1 MLIGRRPYLCEKN
14 HQPDLRQ
21 CDQFHDSKYARE
33 FFGKKRDALWL
44 LKEEC

>member
-1 MLIGRRPYLCEKN
+1 VKKITNG
-14 HQPDLRQ
+14 DLRQ

-44 LKEEC
+44 LKEGR

>member
-1 MLIGRRPYLCEKN
+1 LADIRICVKKITNR
-14 HQPDLRQ
+14 DLRQ
-21 CDQFHDSKYARE
+21 CDQFQDSKYARE